1 MCFLMTDFHFSA
13 ADFNLTSHSF
23 GVLSEYQLF
32 DLFNHLVKFSTP
44 EVTILNANTMLS
56 WVLNTLM
63 VQARPA
69 LKRDFL
75 FQIDAQLI
83 HLSNLKDKNFID
95 SGHILRAVQLLQ
107 KMDDVSRDQ
116 LRDLSVFKH
125 WLSDQRCVIKIPND
139 ETKILFEEFCS
150 QNLERLKLVSEEF
163 ENGANIDTVSLLS
176 CIKYHKL
183 SNKFGR
189 KTKFQHDADFAFSLF
204 LRKLNELKSS

>member
-1 MCFLMTDFHFSA
+1 
-13 ADFNLTSHSF
+13 
-23 GVLSEYQLF
+23 
-32 DLFNHLVKFSTP
+32 
-44 EVTILNANTMLS
+44 MLS

-107 KMDDVSRDQ
+107 KMDVVSRDQ
-116 LRDLSVFKH
+116 LRDLSVFKN
-125 WLSDQRCVIKIPND
+125 WLIDQRCVIKIPND

-150 QNLERLKLVSEEF
+150 QNLERLKLVAEEF